1 MIILDYRDTRPLY
14 EQIVDKFQMLILS
27 GALEPNSRMP
37 SVRSLAVELSINPNT
52 IQRAYSELERNGFL
66 YTVKGKGNY
75 VAYSDSLKD
84 VRKQEILE
92 KLRDLKKEALS
103 MGMTVKELTEFY
115 KFRIYSNFIH
125 NHYLRLYSQR
135 EYKIFIVILFSVC
148 RFENTGT
155 ERSVQK
161 HINIFIIDYL
171 QCINKIFGIK
181 SNRKLISVNLCK
193 YLFVSCTCFGIR
205 GNYYI
210 FVVNFHLN
218 RNFS

>member
-52 IQRAYSELERNGFL
+52 IQRAYSELERNGIL

-103 MGMTVKELTEFY
+103 MGMTVKELTEF
-115 KFRIYSNFIH
+115 
-125 NHYLRLYSQR
+125 LEQ
-135 EYKIFIVILFSVC
+135 ED
-148 RFENTGT
+148 TAAAG
-155 ERSVQK
+155 QK
-161 HINIFIIDYL
+161 ET
-171 QCINKIFGIK
+171 K
-181 SNRKLISVNLCK
+181 VPAAE
-193 YLFVSCTCFGIR
+193 
-205 GNYYI
+205 
-210 FVVNFHLN
+210 
-218 RNFS
+218 

>member
-103 MGMTVKELTEFY
+103 MGMTVKELTEF
-115 KFRIYSNFIH
+115 
-125 NHYLRLYSQR
+125 LEQ
-135 EYKIFIVILFSVC
+135 ED
-148 RFENTGT
+148 TAAAG
-155 ERSVQK
+155 QK
-161 HINIFIIDYL
+161 ETKVPAAD
-171 QCINKIFGIK
+171 
-181 SNRKLISVNLCK
+181 
-193 YLFVSCTCFGIR
+193 
-205 GNYYI
+205 
-210 FVVNFHLN
+210 
-218 RNFS
+218 